1 MMKKRTLT
9 TAAAVAVALTMTLSG
24 LPLTASA
31 ALGGL
36 PEVSTVR
43 QTEADSDYDSEKA
56 ILSADRLWVT
66 AKGLKQEETSR
77 SSYERLD
84 WSFQKLSGVDTLFDF
99 TLTKAEQHTFTIDAK
114 ISGEAKLVLT
124 QDNKTATTLW
134 EDGDAQKTTK
144 TLTLQPG
151 RWRVRLVCTDA
162 GGNLSVTVDEPKSLF
177 THTRE
182 RAQKAYDA
190 IMEPAQKAYEQAVEK
205 AYDRYDNTMVQ
216 AGELYVDAGDEA
228 YDRYDKQMEQ
238 AGEFERASYLDA
250 EDGKE
255 QDREYNRRYSRIERE
270 YDDAMESAQDDYDEL
285 KDLADGY
292 LQDRLNKARE
302 ELEQAQAKAEQAWD
316 EIVG

>member
-9 TAAAVAVALTMTLSG
+9 TAAVAVALTMTLSG

-84 WSFQKLSGVDTLFDF
+84 WSFQKLNGVDTLFDF

-114 ISGEAKLVLT
+114 VSGEAKLVLT

-144 TLTLQPG
+144 TLTLQPS

>member
-9 TAAAVAVALTMTLSG
+9 TAAVAVALTMTLSG

-36 PEVSTVR
+36 PEVSTIR

-114 ISGEAKLVLT
+114 VSGEAKLVLT

-292 LQDRLNKARE
+292 LHDRLNKAKE

>member
-9 TAAAVAVALTMTLSG
+9 TAAVAVALTMTLSG

-99 TLTKAEQHTFTIDAK
+99 TLTKVERHTFTIDAK

-292 LQDRLNKARE
+292 LQDRLNKAKE

>member
-9 TAAAVAVALTMTLSG
+9 TAAVAVALTMTLSG

-114 ISGEAKLVLT
+114 VSGEAKLVLT

-285 KDLADGY
+285 KGLADGY

-302 ELEQAQAKAEQAWD
+302 ELEKAQAKAEQAWD

>member
-9 TAAAVAVALTMTLSG
+9 TAAVAAALTMTLSG

-114 ISGEAKLVLT
+114 VSGEAKLVLT

-292 LQDRLNKARE
+292 LQDRLNKAKE

-316 EIVG
+316 DIVG

>member
-9 TAAAVAVALTMTLSG
+9 TAAVAAALTMTLSG

-36 PEVSTVR
+36 PEVSTIR

-114 ISGEAKLVLT
+114 VSGEAKLVLT

-190 IMEPAQKAYEQAVEK
+190 IMEPAQKAYERAVEK

-292 LQDRLNKARE
+292 LQDRLNKAKE

>member
-9 TAAAVAVALTMTLSG
+9 TAAVAVALTMTLSG

-36 PEVSTVR
+36 PEVSTIR
-43 QTEADSDYDSEKA
+43 QTGADSDYDSEKA

-134 EDGDAQKTTK
+134 EDGDVQKTTK

-228 YDRYDKQMEQ
+228 YDRYDKRMEQ

-292 LQDRLNKARE
+292 LQDRLNKAKE

>member
-9 TAAAVAVALTMTLSG
+9 TAAVAAALTMTLSG

-114 ISGEAKLVLT
+114 VSGEAKLVLT

-182 RAQKAYDA
+182 QAQKAHDA

>member
-9 TAAAVAVALTMTLSG
+9 TAAVAVALTMTLSG

-36 PEVSTVR
+36 PEVSTIR

-77 SSYERLD
+77 ASYERLD

-216 AGELYVDAGDEA
+216 AGELYVDVGDEA

>member
-9 TAAAVAVALTMTLSG
+9 TAAVAVAWTMTLSG

-36 PEVSTVR
+36 PEVSTIR

-114 ISGEAKLVLT
+114 VSGEAKLVLT

>member
-9 TAAAVAVALTMTLSG
+9 TAAVAVALTMTLSG

-36 PEVSTVR
+36 PEVSTIR

-77 SSYERLD
+77 ASYERLD

-114 ISGEAKLVLT
+114 VSGEAKLVLT

-285 KDLADGY
+285 KGLADGY

>member
-9 TAAAVAVALTMTLSG
+9 TAAVAVALTMTLSG

-114 ISGEAKLVLT
+114 VSGEAKLVLT

-190 IMEPAQKAYEQAVEK
+190 IMEPAQKAYERAVEK

-292 LQDRLNKARE
+292 LQDRLNKAKE

>member
-9 TAAAVAVALTMTLSG
+9 TAAVAAALTMTLSG

-56 ILSADRLWVT
+56 ILSVDRLWVT

-134 EDGDAQKTTK
+134 EDGDVQKTTK

-292 LQDRLNKARE
+292 LQDRLNKAKE

>member
-9 TAAAVAVALTMTLSG
+9 TAAVAVALTMTLSG

-43 QTEADSDYDSEKA
+43 QTGADSDYDSEKA

-77 SSYERLD
+77 ASYERLD

-114 ISGEAKLVLT
+114 VSGEAKLVLT

>member
-9 TAAAVAVALTMTLSG
+9 TAAVAVALTMTLSG

-114 ISGEAKLVLT
+114 VSGEAKLVLT

-228 YDRYDKQMEQ
+228 YDRYDKRMEQ

-292 LQDRLNKARE
+292 LQDRLNKAKE

>member
-9 TAAAVAVALTMTLSG
+9 TAAVAVALTMTLSG

-84 WSFQKLSGVDTLFDF
+84 WSFQKLNGVDTLFDF

-114 ISGEAKLVLT
+114 VSGEAKLVLT

-292 LQDRLNKARE
+292 LQDRLNKAKE

>member
-9 TAAAVAVALTMTLSG
+9 TAAVAVALTMTLSG

-31 ALGGL
+31 VLGGL
-36 PEVSTVR
+36 PEVSTIR

-77 SSYERLD
+77 ANYERLD

-114 ISGEAKLVLT
+114 VSGEAKLVLT
-124 QDNKTATTLW
+124 QDNKTATILW

-182 RAQKAYDA
+182 RAQKAYDT

>member
-9 TAAAVAVALTMTLSG
+9 TAAVAVALTMTLSG

-36 PEVSTVR
+36 PEVSTIR
-43 QTEADSDYDSEKA
+43 QTEADSDYDSEKV

-114 ISGEAKLVLT
+114 VSGEAKLVLT

-228 YDRYDKQMEQ
+228 YDRYDKQIEQ

>member
-9 TAAAVAVALTMTLSG
+9 TAAVAVALTMTLSG

-36 PEVSTVR
+36 PEVSTIR

-77 SSYERLD
+77 ASYERLD

-114 ISGEAKLVLT
+114 VSGEAKLVLT

-292 LQDRLNKARE
+292 LQDRLNKAKE

>member
-9 TAAAVAVALTMTLSG
+9 TAAVAAALTMTLSG

-43 QTEADSDYDSEKA
+43 QAEADSDYDSEKV

>member
-9 TAAAVAVALTMTLSG
+9 TAAVAVALTMTLSG

-114 ISGEAKLVLT
+114 VSGEAKLVLT

-190 IMEPAQKAYEQAVEK
+190 IMEPAQKVYEQAVEK

-316 EIVG
+316 DIVG

>member
-9 TAAAVAVALTMTLSG
+9 TAAVAVALTMTLSG

-36 PEVSTVR
+36 PEVSTIR
-43 QTEADSDYDSEKA
+43 QAEADSDYDSEKA
-56 ILSADRLWVT
+56 ILSADRLWVN

-114 ISGEAKLVLT
+114 VSGEAKLVLT

>member
-9 TAAAVAVALTMTLSG
+9 TAAVAVALTMTLSG

-36 PEVSTVR
+36 PEVSTIR
-43 QTEADSDYDSEKA
+43 QAEADSDYDSEKA

-114 ISGEAKLVLT
+114 VSGEAKLVLT

>member
-9 TAAAVAVALTMTLSG
+9 TAAVAVALTMTLSG

-43 QTEADSDYDSEKA
+43 QTGADSDYDSEKA

-77 SSYERLD
+77 ASYERLD

>member
-9 TAAAVAVALTMTLSG
+9 TAAVAVALTMTLSG

-36 PEVSTVR
+36 PEVSTIR

-238 AGEFERASYLDA
+238 AGELERASYLDA

-292 LQDRLNKARE
+292 LQDRLNKAKE

>member
-9 TAAAVAVALTMTLSG
+9 TAAVAVALTMTLSG

-36 PEVSTVR
+36 PEVSTIR

-56 ILSADRLWVT
+56 ILSADRLWVN

-114 ISGEAKLVLT
+114 VSGEAKLVLT

-134 EDGDAQKTTK
+134 EDGNAQKTTK

-292 LQDRLNKARE
+292 LQDRLNKAKE

>member
-9 TAAAVAVALTMTLSG
+9 TAAVAVALTMTLSG

-36 PEVSTVR
+36 PEVSTIR

-77 SSYERLD
+77 ASYERLD

-99 TLTKAEQHTFTIDAK
+99 TLIKAEQHTFTIDAK
-114 ISGEAKLVLT
+114 VSGEAKLVLT

-134 EDGDAQKTTK
+134 EDGDVQKTTK

-316 EIVG
+316 DIVG

>member
-9 TAAAVAVALTMTLSG
+9 TAAAAVALTMTLSG

-36 PEVSTVR
+36 PEVSTIR

-114 ISGEAKLVLT
+114 VSGEAKLVLT

-151 RWRVRLVCTDA
+151 RWRVRFVCTDA
-162 GGNLSVTVDEPKSLF
+162 AGNLSVTVDEPKSLF

-190 IMEPAQKAYEQAVEK
+190 IMEPAQKAYERAVEK

-238 AGEFERASYLDA
+238 AGEIERASYLDA

-292 LQDRLNKARE
+292 LQDRLNKAKE

-316 EIVG
+316 DIVG

>member
-9 TAAAVAVALTMTLSG
+9 TAAVAVALTMTLSG

-36 PEVSTVR
+36 PEVSTIR

-114 ISGEAKLVLT
+114 VSGEAKLVLA

-190 IMEPAQKAYEQAVEK
+190 IMEPAQKAYERAVEK

-228 YDRYDKQMEQ
+228 YDRYDEQMEQ

-316 EIVG
+316 DIVG

>member
-9 TAAAVAVALTMTLSG
+9 TAAVAAALTMTLSG

-114 ISGEAKLVLT
+114 VSGEAKLVLT

-134 EDGDAQKTTK
+134 EDGDVQKTTK

-151 RWRVRLVCTDA
+151 RWRVRLVCTDV

-255 QDREYNRRYSRIERE
+255 QEREYNRRYSRIERE

-292 LQDRLNKARE
+292 LQDRLNKAKE

>member
-9 TAAAVAVALTMTLSG
+9 TAAVAVALTMTLSG

-36 PEVSTVR
+36 PEVSTIR

-228 YDRYDKQMEQ
+228 YDRYDEQMEQ

-316 EIVG
+316 DIVG

>member
-9 TAAAVAVALTMTLSG
+9 TAAVAVALTMTLSG

-56 ILSADRLWVT
+56 ILSADRLWVN

-151 RWRVRLVCTDA
+151 RWRVRLVCADA
-162 GGNLSVTVDEPKSLF
+162 GGSWSVTVDEHKSLF

-228 YDRYDKQMEQ
+228 YDRYDKRMEQ

-255 QDREYNRRYSRIERE
+255 QDREYNRRYSRIERA

>member
-9 TAAAVAVALTMTLSG
+9 TAAVAVALTMTLSG

-36 PEVSTVR
+36 LEVSTIR

-77 SSYERLD
+77 ASYERLD

-114 ISGEAKLVLT
+114 VSGEAKLVLT

-292 LQDRLNKARE
+292 LQDRLNEAKE

>member
-9 TAAAVAVALTMTLSG
+9 TAAVAVALTMTLSG

-36 PEVSTVR
+36 PGVSTIR

-114 ISGEAKLVLT
+114 VSGEAKLVLT

-292 LQDRLNKARE
+292 LQDRLNKAKE

>member
-9 TAAAVAVALTMTLSG
+9 TAAVAVALTMTLSG

-36 PEVSTVR
+36 PEVSTIR

-114 ISGEAKLVLT
+114 VSGEAKLVLT

-134 EDGDAQKTTK
+134 EDGDVQKTTK

-228 YDRYDKQMEQ
+228 YDRYDEQMEQ

-316 EIVG
+316 DIVG

>member
-9 TAAAVAVALTMTLSG
+9 TAAVAVALTMTLSG

-36 PEVSTVR
+36 PEVSTIR
-43 QTEADSDYDSEKA
+43 QTEADSDYDSEKV

-124 QDNKTATTLW
+124 KDNKTATTLW

>member
-9 TAAAVAVALTMTLSG
+9 TAAVAVALTMTLSG

-36 PEVSTVR
+36 PEVSTIR

-77 SSYERLD
+77 ASYERLD

-114 ISGEAKLVLT
+114 VSGEAKLVLT

-134 EDGDAQKTTK
+134 EDGDVQKTTK

>member
-9 TAAAVAVALTMTLSG
+9 TAAVAVALTMTLSG

-43 QTEADSDYDSEKA
+43 QTKADSDYDSEKA

-114 ISGEAKLVLT
+114 VSGEAKLLLT

-177 THTRE
+177 THP
-182 RAQKAYDA
+182 RAR
-190 IMEPAQKAYEQAVEK
+190 AQKAYEQAVEK

-255 QDREYNRRYSRIERE
+255 QDREYNRRSSRMERE

-292 LQDRLNKARE
+292 LQDRLNKAKE

>member
-77 SSYERLD
+77 ASYERLD

-114 ISGEAKLVLT
+114 VSGEAKLVLT

-302 ELEQAQAKAEQAWD
+302 ELEKAQAKAEQAWD